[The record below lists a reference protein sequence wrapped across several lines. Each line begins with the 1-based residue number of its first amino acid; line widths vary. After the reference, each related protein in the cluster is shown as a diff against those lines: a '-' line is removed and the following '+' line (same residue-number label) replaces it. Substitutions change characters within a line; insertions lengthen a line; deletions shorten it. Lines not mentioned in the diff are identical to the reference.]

1 MGGYAWYLGGVDM
14 SRGGYVQ
21 GVVCGYPPLLALSGG
36 HHTTVGKWTVSYWNT
51 VSLFTESTEISSAT
65 GR

>member
-1 MGGYAWYLGGVDM
+1 MGGWVCLVPGV
-14 SRGGYVQ
+14 GYVQ
-21 GVVCGYPPLLALSGG
+21 GAVRGYPPLLALSGG